1 MLSTPASLSEQGN
14 YRMNTHPTLTLAMDF
29 HEKLAQL
36 RKQRNLTQAAL
47 ADAVE
52 VHVTQIRRYEAGNA
66 QPTLDTIRRLAIALS
81 TSADTL
87 VFPNND
93 RGPHTDL
100 NLHLEAIN
108 QLDPDEQQTIRH
120 LIEGAL
126 LRHQAKKLAS

>member
-1 MLSTPASLSEQGN
+1 MTPSRAGSVS
-14 YRMNTHPTLTLAMDF
+14 
-29 HEKLAQL
+29 
-36 RKQRNLTQAAL
+36 
-47 ADAVE
+47 E
-52 VHVTQIRRYEAGNA
+52 VHVSQIRRYEAGNA
-66 QPTLDTIRRLAIALS
+66 QPTLDVIRRLAIALS

-108 QLDPDEQQTIRH
+108 QLDKDEQETIRH

-126 LRHQAKKLAS
+126 LRHQARKLAG